1 MEDFTGEESEDLAYT
16 LYGDEDNSGSSLNTP
31 IVIFH
36 GLFDNK
42 ENWKEIAISLANT
55 LSTKVYA
62 VDMRN
67 HGDSPKVSTI
77 NHEDNIE
84 DLNNFLQKIGQQVIL
99 IGHNFGGTAAIDLA
113 FKRPQLIKQLILI
126 EASPLRYPEN
136 EISRVGHI
144 AFHMYRAMLFVRKT
158 NSFRKA
164 REIFE
169 EYFQEKIEIPALRDI
184 ILSNLREDTFG
195 INWKV
200 HLKAIE
206 MSVILDKIFEN
217 IYPLHGVYHGR
228 TLMIHTS
235 TSESIASDDYGSLKK
250 HFSNASFKCIENCSN
265 WIHMDK
271 PDELRNIISEYI
283 SSI

>member
-67 HGDSPKVSTI
+67 HGDSPKMSTI

-113 FKRPQLIKQLILI
+113 FKRSQLIKQLILI

-136 EISRVGHI
+136 EINRVGLI
-144 AFHMYRAMLFVRKT
+144 ICHMYRVMLFVRKT

-200 HLKAIE
+200 NLKVVE
-206 MSVILDKIFEN
+206 MSVILDKIFEK

-228 TLMIHTS
+228 TLVIHTS
-235 TSESIASDDYGSLKK
+235 SSESIASDDYGSLKK
-250 HFSNASFKCIENCSN
+250 HFPNASFKCIENCSN

-271 PDELRNIISEYI
+271 PDELRNIISEYTCI
-283 SSI
+283 

>member
-1 MEDFTGEESEDLAYT
+1 MEDFGQEESEGLAYT
-16 LYGDEDNSGSSLNTP
+16 LHSGEENNRSSFNTP

-36 GLFDNK
+36 GLVDNK
-42 ENWKEIAISLANT
+42 ENWKGIATSLANT

-67 HGDSPKVSTI
+67 HGDSPKMSTI

-84 DLNNFLQKIGQQVIL
+84 DLNNFLQKIGEQVIL

-136 EISRVGHI
+136 EISRLGLIVC
-144 AFHMYRAMLFVRKT
+144 HMFRAMLFVRKT

-169 EYFQEKIEIPALRDI
+169 EYFQDKIEIPALRDI

-200 HLKAIE
+200 NLKVLE
-206 MSVILDKIFEN
+206 MSVYLDKIFEK

-228 TLMIHTS
+228 TLVIHTS
-235 TSESIASDDYGSLKK
+235 TSESIATEEYGSLKK
-250 HFSNASFKCIENCSN
+250 HFPNASFKCIENCSN
-265 WIHMDK
+265 WIHLDQ
-271 PDELRNIISEYI
+271 PDELCDIISEYVA
-283 SSI
+283 SI